1 MELVAGFVGIAQ
13 DAATLAIRPAIGWGV
28 RQDVPVEAGGATGEP
43 AAPC

>member
-28 RQDVPVEAGGATGEP
+28 RQDVPATGEP
-43 AAPC
+43 AAAC